1 MPKRINIKKMSE
13 KTNISIEEI
22 QNALGTNAPS
32 LSLQKQLDK
41 ANTIEEIEA
50 VYDETPDG
58 SDIRKEAL
66 KKWEGVYKGQLDKA
80 NTIEEIKAVY
90 NATPGGSDIQ
100 KEALKKWLDKANTIE
115 EIKAVYNA
123 TPGGSDIEKEAI
135 RKLAKFFQEE

>member
-41 ANTIEEIEA
+41 ANTIEEI
-50 VYDETPDG
+50 
-58 SDIRKEAL
+58 
-66 KKWEGVYKGQLDKA
+66 
-80 NTIEEIKAVY
+80 
-90 NATPGGSDIQ
+90 
-100 KEALKKWLDKANTIE
+100 
-115 EIKAVYNA
+115 KAVYNA